1 MVYKII
7 WTPDALDSY
16 LEIMN
21 SLKIVWTEKE
31 INTFAKNVNQRIR
44 LLTTFQELGVHLIKK
59 ES

>member
-1 MVYKII
+1 MVYKIV

-21 SLKIVWTEKE
+21 SLQIVWTEKE